1 MGIEEVDGV
10 SKSSVPI
17 IISVVLGLG
26 SHSAATQTLS
36 YFFPGQQLVFLGL
49 AHPRLF
55 LCFSS
60 SHMASSFFYHLR
72 SPRGEQLHQQEPE

>member
-1 MGIEEVDGV
+1 MGIEEVDGLN
-10 SKSSVPI
+10 KSSVPI

-26 SHSAATQTLS
+26 SHSAATETRG

-49 AHPRLF
+49 AHCRLF

-60 SHMASSFFYHLR
+60 SHVASSFFYHLT
-72 SPRGEQLHQQEPE
+72 SPREEQLHQQEPE